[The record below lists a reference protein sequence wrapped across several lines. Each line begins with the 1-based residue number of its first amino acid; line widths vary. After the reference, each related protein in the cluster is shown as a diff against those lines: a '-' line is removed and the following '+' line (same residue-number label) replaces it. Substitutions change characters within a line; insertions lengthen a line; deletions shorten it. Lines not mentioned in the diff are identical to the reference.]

1 MVGYVFFRCWFR
13 RPRWFAIIFDIE
25 SQLDFFYLSLS
36 LSLRLWWIR
45 VLRTENCH
53 YGGISE
59 KIHPGHDI
67 AINPK
72 ISFDKP
78 KIFVMDTRAAKVKL
92 VNLNILVFTT
102 KPQRWQRRNLHTKN
116 SLNTVPDGRQN
127 KQKYSRPRF
136 FFFEKGPSALIHW
149 ELLNAIQETH
159 AGLGLLKKNK
169 SRIFEMFLKN
179 WGKFYSGWLS
189 TNDDCEGENFIE
201 DE

>member
-25 SQLDFFYLSLS
+25 SQLDFFYLS

-116 SLNTVPDGRQN
+116 SLNTVPDSRQN
-127 KQKYSRPRF
+127 KQIFTAKVLF
-136 FFFEKGPSALIHW
+136 FWKGPSALIHR
-149 ELLNAIQETH
+149 ELLNATQETH